1 MRSDIIKIFATIL
14 ALIFGLIV
22 FGLFPNLAVLLLV
35 ATLCGIFV
43 WIVMGKVYSSGN
55 VMRFVLWFRGRTVAG
70 LTYDMDLKDINSLE
84 KGYFIL
90 EEEEEEKI
98 IEEELSRRPRF
109 LSHVRESLVRP
120 WIPILFLISLAINL
134 LKFADFI
141 PAITEVTQEEA
152 LQLIINVNIII
163 FFVSPVILGLIMP
176 GLFILRDYS
185 LYYFQR
191 VKGSNFEVEKS
202 SGFGQ
207 KLLEGFVGGSAILGF
222 MKFFIELATA
232 PNPELAGQ
240 IVLILLIA
248 IGSAS
253 HSIVWTLFFYLPF
266 HRRYVH
272 QLNKKIARM
281 GVPRAVVE
289 IKPIKKA

>member
-1 MRSDIIKIFATIL
+1 MTSEITKIIATII

-22 FGLFPNLAVLLLV
+22 FGYLPALAVLLLI
-35 ATLCGIFV
+35 ATIVGIFV
-43 WIVMGKVYSSGN
+43 WIVMGKVYSSAS
-55 VMRFVLWFRGRTVAG
+55 VIRFVLWFRGRTVAG
-70 LTYDMDLKDINSLE
+70 LSDTDIKDLESIE

-90 EEEEEEKI
+90 EEEEEEEKI
-98 IEEELSRRPRF
+98 SEEELSRRTRF
-109 LSHVRESLVRP
+109 WGNIRQSLIRP

-134 LKFADFI
+134 LKFADFL
-141 PAITEVTQEEA
+141 PAITQVTQEEA
-152 LQLIINVNIII
+152 LQLLINVNIII
-163 FFVSPVILGLIMP
+163 FFVSPLILGLIMP

-191 VKGSNFEVEKS
+191 VKGNLEVEKS

-232 PNPELAGQ
+232 PNPEFAGQ
-240 IVLILLIA
+240 VAFILLIA
-248 IGSAS
+248 IGTAS

-281 GVPRAVVE
+281 GVPRAVVD
-289 IKPIKKA
+289 IRPVKRA

>member
-1 MRSDIIKIFATIL
+1 MRSEIIKILATIL

-22 FGLFPNLAVLLLV
+22 FGLLPALAVLLLI
-35 ATLCGIFV
+35 ATIVGIFV
-43 WIVMGKVYSSGN
+43 WLVMGKVYSSAS
-55 VMRFVLWFRGRTVAG
+55 VIRFVLWFRGRTVAG
-70 LTYDMDLKDINSLE
+70 LSDVDLKDLESLE

-90 EEEEEEKI
+90 EEEEEEEVI
-98 IEEELSRRPRF
+98 GEELSRKTR
-109 LSHVRESLVRP
+109 LWNNVLQSLVRP

-141 PAITEVTQEEA
+141 PAITQITQEEA
-152 LQLIINVNIII
+152 VQLIINVNIII
-163 FFVSPVILGLIMP
+163 FFVSPIILGLIMP

-191 VKGSNFEVEKS
+191 VKGKGNFEVEKS

-240 IVLILLIA
+240 IALIILIA

-272 QLNKKIARM
+272 QLNRKIARM
-281 GVPRAVVE
+281 GVPRAVVD
-289 IKPIKKA
+289 IRPIKKT

>member
-1 MRSDIIKIFATIL
+1 MRSDIIPILATIL

-22 FGLFPNLAVLLLV
+22 FSIVPNLAGLLFI
-35 ATLCGIFV
+35 ATLVGIFV
-43 WIVMGKVYSSGN
+43 WVIMGKVYSSAS
-55 VMRFVLWFRGRTVAG
+55 VIRFVLWFRGRTVAG
-70 LTYDMDLKDINSLE
+70 LSDVDIKDIENLE

-90 EEEEEEKI
+90 EEEEEEKV

-152 LQLIINVNIII
+152 LQLIINVNVII
-163 FFVSPVILGLIMP
+163 FFVSPIILGLIMP

-191 VKGSNFEVEKS
+191 EKGNVEVEKS

-240 IVLILLIA
+240 IALILLIA

-272 QLNKKIARM
+272 QLNNKIARM

-289 IKPIKKA
+289 IKPIKRV

>member
-1 MRSDIIKIFATIL
+1 
-14 ALIFGLIV
+14 
-22 FGLFPNLAVLLLV
+22 
-35 ATLCGIFV
+35 
-43 WIVMGKVYSSGN
+43 
-55 VMRFVLWFRGRTVAG
+55 
-70 LTYDMDLKDINSLE
+70 
-84 KGYFIL
+84 
-90 EEEEEEKI
+90 
-98 IEEELSRRPRF
+98 
-109 LSHVRESLVRP
+109 
-120 WIPILFLISLAINL
+120 
-134 LKFADFI
+134 
-141 PAITEVTQEEA
+141 
-152 LQLIINVNIII
+152 
-163 FFVSPVILGLIMP
+163 MP

-191 VKGSNFEVEKS
+191 VKGNLEVEKS

-240 IVLILLIA
+240 IAFILLIA

-272 QLNKKIARM
+272 QLNRKIARM
-281 GVPRAVVE
+281 GVPRAVVD
-289 IKPIKKA
+289 IRPIKRA

>member
-1 MRSDIIKIFATIL
+1 MTSEIIKIIATIL

-22 FGLFPNLAVLLLV
+22 FALLPALALLLLV
-35 ATLCGIFV
+35 ATLVGIVV
-43 WIVMGKVYSSGN
+43 WVAMGKVYSSAN
-55 VMRFVLWFRGRTVAG
+55 VIRFVLWFRGRTVAG
-70 LTYDMDLKDINSLE
+70 LADTDLKNLETLE

-90 EEEEEEKI
+90 EEEEDGKKI
-98 IEEELSRRPRF
+98 EDLSRKTRF
-109 LSHVRESLVRP
+109 WDNVRQSLVRP

-141 PAITEVTQEEA
+141 PAITEITQEEA

-191 VKGSNFEVEKS
+191 VKGNLEVEKS

-240 IVLILLIA
+240 IALILLIA

-272 QLNKKIARM
+272 QLNKKIVKM
-281 GVPRAVVE
+281 GVPRAIVD
-289 IKPIKKA
+289 IKPIKRT

>member
-1 MRSDIIKIFATIL
+1 MTSEITKILATIL

-22 FGLFPNLAVLLLV
+22 FGILPALALLLLV
-35 ATLCGIFV
+35 ATLVGIVV
-43 WIVMGKVYSSGN
+43 WVAMGKVYSSAS
-55 VMRFVLWFRGRTVAG
+55 VIRFVLWFRGRTVAG
-70 LTYDMDLKDINSLE
+70 LADTDLKDLESLE

-90 EEEEEEKI
+90 EEEEEEELV
-98 IEEELSRRPRF
+98 EEELSRRTRF
-109 LSHVRESLVRP
+109 WGNVRQSLVRP

-134 LKFADFI
+134 LKFADFL
-141 PAITEVTQEEA
+141 PAITQVTQEEA
-152 LQLIINVNIII
+152 LQLLININIII

-191 VKGSNFEVEKS
+191 VKGNLEVEKS

-207 KLLEGFVGGSAILGF
+207 RLLEGFVGGSAILGF
-222 MKFFIELATA
+222 VKFFIELATA
-232 PNPELAGQ
+232 PNPEFAGQ
-240 IVLILLIA
+240 VALIILIA
-248 IGSAS
+248 VGTAS

-266 HRRYVH
+266 HRRYVKA
-272 QLNKKIARM
+272 LNRKIARM
-281 GVPRAVVE
+281 GVPRAVVD

>member
-1 MRSDIIKIFATIL
+1 M
-14 ALIFGLIV
+14 
-22 FGLFPNLAVLLLV
+22 
-35 ATLCGIFV
+35 
-43 WIVMGKVYSSGN
+43 
-55 VMRFVLWFRGRTVAG
+55 
-70 LTYDMDLKDINSLE
+70 
-84 KGYFIL
+84 
-90 EEEEEEKI
+90 
-98 IEEELSRRPRF
+98 
-109 LSHVRESLVRP
+109 
-120 WIPILFLISLAINL
+120 AINL

-152 LQLIINVNIII
+152 LQLIINVNVII
-163 FFVSPVILGLIMP
+163 FFVSPIILGLIMP

-191 VKGSNFEVEKS
+191 EKGNVEVEKA

-240 IVLILLIA
+240 IALILLIS

-272 QLNKKIARM
+272 QLNSKIARM

-289 IKPIKKA
+289 IKPIKRV

>member
-1 MRSDIIKIFATIL
+1 MRSEIIKILATIL

-22 FGLFPNLAVLLLV
+22 FGLLPALALLLFIATIVGIVVWV
-35 ATLCGIFV
+35 A
-43 WIVMGKVYSSGN
+43 MGRVYSSGS
-55 VMRFVLWFRGRTVAG
+55 VIRFVLWFRGRTVAG
-70 LTYDMDLKDINSLE
+70 LSDVNLKDLESLE

-90 EEEEEEKI
+90 EEEEEEKA
-98 IEEELSRRPRF
+98 IEEELSRKTR
-109 LSHVRESLVRP
+109 LWGNVRESLAKP

-141 PAITEVTQEEA
+141 PAITEITQEEA
-152 LQLIINVNIII
+152 VQLIININIII
-163 FFVSPVILGLIMP
+163 FFVSPIILGLIMP

-191 VKGSNFEVEKS
+191 VKGNLEVEKS

-240 IVLILLIA
+240 IALIILIA

-272 QLNKKIARM
+272 RLNSKIARM
-281 GVPRAVVE
+281 GVPRAVVD
-289 IKPIKKA
+289 IRPIKKA

>member
-1 MRSDIIKIFATIL
+1 MRSDIIPILATIL

-22 FGLFPNLAVLLLV
+22 FSIVPNLAWLLLI

-43 WIVMGKVYSSGN
+43 WIVMGKVYSSGS
-55 VMRFVLWFRGRTVAG
+55 VIRFVLWFRGRTVAG
-70 LTYDMDLKDINSLE
+70 LTGDMDLKDINSLE

-90 EEEEEEKI
+90 EEEEEKV

-141 PAITEVTQEEA
+141 PAVAQGITQEEA
-152 LQLIINVNIII
+152 MQLIININIII

-191 VKGSNFEVEKS
+191 EKGNVEVEKS

-240 IVLILLIA
+240 IALILLIA

-272 QLNKKIARM
+272 QLNNKIARM

-289 IKPIKKA
+289 IKPIKRV

>member
-1 MRSDIIKIFATIL
+1 MTSEITKILATIL
-14 ALIFGLIV
+14 ALILGFIV
-22 FGLFPNLAVLLLV
+22 FGILPALAGLLLI
-35 ATLCGIFV
+35 ATIVGIFV
-43 WIVMGKVYSSGN
+43 WIVMGKVYSSAS
-55 VMRFVLWFRGRTVAG
+55 VIRFVLWFRGRTVAG
-70 LTYDMDLKDINSLE
+70 LADTDLKDLESLE

-90 EEEEEEKI
+90 EEEDEEELV
-98 IEEELSRRPRF
+98 EEELSRRTRF
-109 LSHVRESLVRP
+109 WGNVRQSLVRP

-134 LKFADFI
+134 LKFADFL
-141 PAITEVTQEEA
+141 PAITQVTQEEA

-191 VKGSNFEVEKS
+191 EKGNVEVEKS

-232 PNPELAGQ
+232 PNPEFAGQ
-240 IVLILLIA
+240 VALIILIA
-248 IGSAS
+248 VGTAS

-281 GVPRAVVE
+281 GVPRAVVD
-289 IKPIKKA
+289 IRPIKKS

>member
-1 MRSDIIKIFATIL
+1 MTSEIIKILATIL

-22 FGLFPNLAVLLLV
+22 FALLPNLAVLLLV
-35 ATLCGIFV
+35 ATLVGIFV
-43 WIVMGKVYSSGN
+43 WVAMGKVYSSGS
-55 VMRFVLWFRGRTVAG
+55 VIRFVLWFRGRTVAG
-70 LTYDMDLKDINSLE
+70 LSDANLKDLESLE

-90 EEEEEEKI
+90 EEDEEEKI
-98 IEEELSRRPRF
+98 IEEESSRRTRF
-109 LSHVRESLVRP
+109 WGNVRDSLAKP

-141 PAITEVTQEEA
+141 PAIAQGVTQEEA

-176 GLFILRDYS
+176 GLFILHDYS

-191 VKGSNFEVEKS
+191 VKGGNFEVEKS

-232 PNPELAGQ
+232 PNPEFAGQ
-240 IVLILLIA
+240 VAFILLIA

-272 QLNKKIARM
+272 QLNRKIARM
-281 GVPRAVVE
+281 GVPRAVVD
-289 IKPIKKA
+289 IRPVKRV

>member
-1 MRSDIIKIFATIL
+1 MTSEIIKIMATIL

-22 FGLFPNLAVLLLV
+22 FALLPALALLLLV
-35 ATLCGIFV
+35 ATLVGIVV
-43 WIVMGKVYSSGN
+43 WVAMGKVYSSAN
-55 VMRFVLWFRGRTVAG
+55 VIRFVLWFRGRTVAG
-70 LTYDMDLKDINSLE
+70 LADTDLKDLENLE

-90 EEEEEEKI
+90 EEEEDGKKI
-98 IEEELSRRPRF
+98 EELSRKTRF
-109 LSHVRESLVRP
+109 WGNVRQSLVKP

-141 PAITEVTQEEA
+141 PAITEITQEEA

-191 VKGSNFEVEKS
+191 VKGNLEVEKS

-240 IVLILLIA
+240 IALILLIA

-272 QLNKKIARM
+272 QLNKRIVRM
-281 GVPRAVVE
+281 GVPRAVVD
-289 IKPIKKA
+289 IKPIKRT

>member
-1 MRSDIIKIFATIL
+1 MRSDIIPILATIL

-22 FGLFPNLAVLLLV
+22 FSIVPNLAWLLLI

-43 WIVMGKVYSSGN
+43 WIVMGKVYSSGS
-55 VMRFVLWFRGRTVAG
+55 VIRFVLWFRGRTVAG
-70 LTYDMDLKDINSLE
+70 LTGDMDLKDINSLE

-90 EEEEEEKI
+90 EEEEEKV

-141 PAITEVTQEEA
+141 PAITQITQEEA
-152 LQLIINVNIII
+152 VQLIINVNIII
-163 FFVSPVILGLIMP
+163 FFVSPIILGLIMP

-191 VKGSNFEVEKS
+191 EKGNVEVEKA

-240 IVLILLIA
+240 IALILLIA

-272 QLNKKIARM
+272 QLNNKIARM

-289 IKPIKKA
+289 IKPIKRV

>member
-1 MRSDIIKIFATIL
+1 LPAL
-14 ALIFGLIV
+14 AG
-22 FGLFPNLAVLLLV
+22 LLLV
-35 ATLCGIFV
+35 ATLVGIFV
-43 WIVMGKVYSSGN
+43 WIVMGRVYSSAS
-55 VMRFVLWFRGRTVAG
+55 VMRFILWFRGRTVAG
-70 LTYDMDLKDINSLE
+70 LSDVNLKDIESLE

-90 EEEEEEKI
+90 EEEEAEQAV
-98 IEEELSRRPRF
+98 EEELSRKTRLWGNIRQ
-109 LSHVRESLVRP
+109 SLVRP

-134 LKFADFI
+134 LKFADFL
-141 PAITEVTQEEA
+141 PAITQVTQEEA
-152 LQLIINVNIII
+152 MQLIINVNIII
-163 FFVSPVILGLIMP
+163 FFVSPIVLGFIMP
-176 GLFILRDYS
+176 ALFILRDYS

-191 VKGSNFEVEKS
+191 VKGNLEVEKS

-240 IVLILLIA
+240 IALIILIA
-248 IGSAS
+248 IGTAS

-272 QLNKKIARM
+272 QLNNRIARM
-281 GVPRAVVE
+281 GVPRAVVD
-289 IKPIKKA
+289 IKPIKRA

>member
-1 MRSDIIKIFATIL
+1 MRSEIIKIFATII

-22 FGLFPNLAVLLLV
+22 FNLLPALAGLLFV
-35 ATLCGIFV
+35 ATVVGIFV
-43 WIVMGKVYSSGN
+43 WIVMGRVYSSAS

-70 LTYDMDLKDINSLE
+70 LSDANLKDIENLE

-90 EEEEEEKI
+90 EEEEAEHAV
-98 IEEELSRRPRF
+98 EEELSRKTRLWGNIRQ
-109 LSHVRESLVRP
+109 SLVRP

-134 LKFADFI
+134 LKFADFL
-141 PAITEVTQEEA
+141 PAITQVTQEEA
-152 LQLIINVNIII
+152 LQLLINVNIII
-163 FFVSPVILGLIMP
+163 FFVSPVILGFIMP
-176 GLFILRDYS
+176 ALFILRDYS

-191 VKGSNFEVEKS
+191 VKGNLEVEKS

-232 PNPELAGQ
+232 PNPEFAGQ
-240 IVLILLIA
+240 VALILLIA
-248 IGSAS
+248 IGTAS

-272 QLNKKIARM
+272 RLNNRIARM
-281 GVPRAVVE
+281 GVPRAVVD
-289 IKPIKKA
+289 IKPIKRA

>member
-1 MRSDIIKIFATIL
+1 MTSEITKILATIL

-22 FGLFPNLAVLLLV
+22 FGLLPALALLLLI
-35 ATLCGIFV
+35 ATIVGIFV
-43 WIVMGKVYSSGN
+43 WIVMGRVYSSGS
-55 VMRFVLWFRGRTVAG
+55 VIRFVLWFRGRTVAG
-70 LTYDMDLKDINSLE
+70 LSDVNLKDLESLE

-90 EEEEEEKI
+90 EEEEEAKA
-98 IEEELSRRPRF
+98 IEEELSRKTR
-109 LSHVRESLVRP
+109 LWGNVRESLAKP

-141 PAITEVTQEEA
+141 PAITEITQEEA
-152 LQLIINVNIII
+152 VQLIINVNIII
-163 FFVSPVILGLIMP
+163 FFVSPIILGLIMP

-191 VKGSNFEVEKS
+191 VKGNLEVEKS

-240 IVLILLIA
+240 IALIILIA

-281 GVPRAVVE
+281 GVPRAVVD
-289 IKPIKKA
+289 IRPIKKS

>member
-1 MRSDIIKIFATIL
+1 MTSEITKIIATIL

-22 FGLFPNLAVLLLV
+22 FGYLPALALLLLV
-35 ATLCGIFV
+35 ATLVGIVV
-43 WIVMGKVYSSGN
+43 WVAMGKVYSSGS
-55 VMRFVLWFRGRTVAG
+55 VIRFVLWFRGRTVAG
-70 LTYDMDLKDINSLE
+70 LSDANLKDIESLE

-90 EEEEEEKI
+90 EEEEEERV
-98 IEEELSRRPRF
+98 IEEELSRKTR
-109 LSHVRESLVRP
+109 LWNNVRESLVRP

-141 PAITEVTQEEA
+141 PAITQITQEEA
-152 LQLIINVNIII
+152 VQLIINVNIII
-163 FFVSPVILGLIMP
+163 FFVSPIILGLIMP

-191 VKGSNFEVEKS
+191 VKGNLEVEKS

-240 IVLILLIA
+240 IAFILLIA

-272 QLNKKIARM
+272 QLNRKIARM
-281 GVPRAVVE
+281 GVPRAVVD
-289 IKPIKKA
+289 IRPIKRA

>member
-1 MRSDIIKIFATIL
+1 MTSEIIKILATIL

-22 FGLFPNLAVLLLV
+22 FGLLPALALLLLI
-35 ATLCGIFV
+35 ATILGIFV
-43 WIVMGKVYSSGN
+43 WIVMGKVYSSGS
-55 VMRFVLWFRGRTVAG
+55 VIRFVLWFRGRTVAG
-70 LTYDMDLKDINSLE
+70 LSDVNLKDLESLE

-90 EEEEEEKI
+90 EEEEEAKA
-98 IEEELSRRPRF
+98 IEEELSRKTR
-109 LSHVRESLVRP
+109 LWGNVRESLAKP

-141 PAITEVTQEEA
+141 PAITEITQEEA
-152 LQLIINVNIII
+152 VQLIINVNIII
-163 FFVSPVILGLIMP
+163 FFVSPIILGLIMP

-191 VKGSNFEVEKS
+191 VKGNLEVEKS

-240 IVLILLIA
+240 IALILLIA

-266 HRRYVH
+266 HRRYVKA
-272 QLNKKIARM
+272 LNRKIARM
-281 GVPRAVVE
+281 GVPRAVVD

>member
-1 MRSDIIKIFATIL
+1 MTSEIIKIMATIL

-22 FGLFPNLAVLLLV
+22 FALLPALALLLLV
-35 ATLCGIFV
+35 ATLVGIVV
-43 WIVMGKVYSSGN
+43 WVAMGKVYSSAN
-55 VMRFVLWFRGRTVAG
+55 VIRFVLWFRGRTVAG
-70 LTYDMDLKDINSLE
+70 LADTDLKDLENLE

-90 EEEEEEKI
+90 EEEEEGKKI
-98 IEEELSRRPRF
+98 EELSRKTRF
-109 LSHVRESLVRP
+109 WGNVRQSLARP

-141 PAITEVTQEEA
+141 PAITEITQEEA

-191 VKGSNFEVEKS
+191 VKGNLEVEKS

-240 IVLILLIA
+240 IALILLIA

-272 QLNKKIARM
+272 QLNKRIVRM
-281 GVPRAVVE
+281 GVPRAVVD
-289 IKPIKKA
+289 IKPIKRT

>member
-1 MRSDIIKIFATIL
+1 MTSEITKILATIL

-22 FGLFPNLAVLLLV
+22 FGLLPALALLLLI
-35 ATLCGIFV
+35 ATIVGIFV
-43 WIVMGKVYSSGN
+43 WIVMGRVYSSGS
-55 VMRFVLWFRGRTVAG
+55 VIRFVLWFRGRTVAG
-70 LTYDMDLKDINSLE
+70 LSDVNLKDLESLE

-90 EEEEEEKI
+90 EEEEEAKA
-98 IEEELSRRPRF
+98 IEEELSRKTR
-109 LSHVRESLVRP
+109 LWGNVRESLAKP

-141 PAITEVTQEEA
+141 PAITEITQEEA
-152 LQLIINVNIII
+152 VQLIINVNIII
-163 FFVSPVILGLIMP
+163 FFVSPIILGLIMP

-191 VKGSNFEVEKS
+191 VKGNLEVEKS

-240 IVLILLIA
+240 IALIILIA

-272 QLNKKIARM
+272 QLNRKIARM
-281 GVPRAVVE
+281 GVPRAVVD
-289 IKPIKKA
+289 IRPIKKT

>member
-1 MRSDIIKIFATIL
+1 MRSEIIKIFATII

-22 FGLFPNLAVLLLV
+22 FNLLPALAGLLLI
-35 ATLCGIFV
+35 ATIVGIFV
-43 WIVMGKVYSSGN
+43 WIVMGRVYSSAS
-55 VMRFVLWFRGRTVAG
+55 VMRFILWFRGRTVAG
-70 LTYDMDLKDINSLE
+70 LSDANLKDIESLE

-90 EEEEEEKI
+90 EEEEAEQSV
-98 IEEELSRRPRF
+98 EEELSRKTRLWGNIRQ
-109 LSHVRESLVRP
+109 SLVRP

-134 LKFADFI
+134 LKFADFL
-141 PAITEVTQEEA
+141 PAITQVTQEEA
-152 LQLIINVNIII
+152 MQLIINVNIII
-163 FFVSPVILGLIMP
+163 FFVSPIVLGFIMP
-176 GLFILRDYS
+176 ALFILRDYS

-191 VKGSNFEVEKS
+191 VKGNLEVEKS

-240 IVLILLIA
+240 IALIFLIA

-272 QLNKKIARM
+272 QLNKRIARM
-281 GVPRAVVE
+281 GVPRAVVD
-289 IKPIKKA
+289 IKPIKRA

>member
-1 MRSDIIKIFATIL
+1 MTSEIIKIIATIL

-22 FGLFPNLAVLLLV
+22 FALLPALALLLLV
-35 ATLCGIFV
+35 ATLVGIVV
-43 WIVMGKVYSSGN
+43 WVAMGKVYSSAN
-55 VMRFVLWFRGRTVAG
+55 VIRFVLWFRGRTVAG
-70 LTYDMDLKDINSLE
+70 LADTDLKNLENLE

-90 EEEEEEKI
+90 EEEEDGKKI
-98 IEEELSRRPRF
+98 EELSRKTRF
-109 LSHVRESLVRP
+109 WGNVRQSLVRP

-141 PAITEVTQEEA
+141 PAITEITQEEA

-191 VKGSNFEVEKS
+191 VKGNLEVEKS

-240 IVLILLIA
+240 IALILLIA

-272 QLNKKIARM
+272 QLNKKIVRM
-281 GVPRAVVE
+281 GVPRAIVD
-289 IKPIKKA
+289 IKPIKRT

>member
-1 MRSDIIKIFATIL
+1 MTSEIIKIIATIL

-22 FGLFPNLAVLLLV
+22 FALLPALALLLLV
-35 ATLCGIFV
+35 ATLVGIVV
-43 WIVMGKVYSSGN
+43 WVAMGKVYSSAN
-55 VMRFVLWFRGRTVAG
+55 VIRFVLWFRGRTVAG
-70 LTYDMDLKDINSLE
+70 LADTDLKNLENLE

-90 EEEEEEKI
+90 EEEEDGKKI
-98 IEEELSRRPRF
+98 EELSRKTRF
-109 LSHVRESLVRP
+109 WGNVRQSLVRP

-141 PAITEVTQEEA
+141 PAITEITQEEA

-191 VKGSNFEVEKS
+191 VKGNLEVEKS

-240 IVLILLIA
+240 IALILLIA

-272 QLNKKIARM
+272 QLNKKIVRI
-281 GVPRAVVE
+281 GVPRAIVD
-289 IKPIKKA
+289 IKPIKRT